1 MEVHTAGG
9 TMGEVGR
16 QATRAADAADDAT
29 DSRGFVLAARAG
41 YVAAGLLHVMIG
53 VIALRVAGGG
63 SGSAD
68 QSGAVAALAGSPGG
82 TVLLWACFLGCAA
95 LAVFLFSEI
104 FFGATQRSDRDRLK
118 HRVKMGGQA
127 VVYGAI
133 GAVFGTY
140 ALGGTSD
147 SSGSTQSLSARLMA
161 HPAGTV
167 LLIAVGLGLVVAGAF
182 FVHRGVTR
190 SFRENL
196 KSLPPGTAG
205 RAVLWLGAAGYAA
218 KGVALAVLGVLVV
231 VATVRNDP
239 EQSSGLDGALKA
251 LQEQPF
257 GAWILGAVALGLICY
272 GIFMVVRSRYQRM

>member
-1 MEVHTAGG
+1 
-9 TMGEVGR
+9 MGEVGR

-53 VIALRVAGGG
+53 VIALRVATGG

-68 QSGAVAALAGSPGG
+68 QSGAVAALAASPGG

-205 RAVLWLGAAGYAA
+205 RAVMWLGTAGYAA

-231 VATVRNDP
+231 VATVRSDP

-272 GIFMVVRSRYQRM
+272 GVFMVVRARYQRM

>member
-1 MEVHTAGG
+1 
-9 TMGEVGR
+9 MGEVGR

-53 VIALRVAGGG
+53 VIALRVATGG

-196 KSLPPGTAG
+196 KRLPPGTAG
-205 RAVLWLGAAGYAA
+205 RAVLWLGTAGYAA

-231 VATVRNDP
+231 VATVRSDP

-272 GIFMVVRSRYQRM
+272 GAFMVVRARYQRM

>member
-1 MEVHTAGG
+1 
-9 TMGEVGR
+9 MGEVGR
-16 QATRAADAADDAT
+16 QATRAANAADDAT
-29 DSRGFVLAARAG
+29 DSRGFILAARAG

-53 VIALRVAGGG
+53 VIALRVATGG

-95 LAVFLFSEI
+95 LAVFLFSEV

-147 SSGSTQSLSARLMA
+147 SSQSTQSLSARLMA
-161 HPAGTV
+161 HPAGMV
-167 LLIAVGLGLVVAGAF
+167 LLIAVGLGLVVAGVF

-190 SFRENL
+190 SFQENL
-196 KSLPPGTAG
+196 KSLPPGTGG
-205 RAVLWLGAAGYAA
+205 RAVVWLGTAGYAA
-218 KGVALAVLGVLVV
+218 KGVALAVLGVLFV
-231 VATVRNDP
+231 VATVRSDP
-239 EQSSGLDGALKA
+239 EESTGLDGALKS

-272 GIFMVVRSRYQRM
+272 GVFMVVRAKYQRM

>member
-1 MEVHTAGG
+1 
-9 TMGEVGR
+9 MGEVGR

-53 VIALRVAGGG
+53 VIALRVATGG

-167 LLIAVGLGLVVAGAF
+167 LLIVVGLGLVVAGAF

-196 KSLPPGTAG
+196 KRLPPGTAG
-205 RAVLWLGAAGYAA
+205 RAVMWLGRAGYAA

-231 VATVRNDP
+231 VATVRSDP

-272 GIFMVVRSRYQRM
+272 GVFMVVRARYQRM

>member
-1 MEVHTAGG
+1 
-9 TMGEVGR
+9 MGEVGR
-16 QATRAADAADDAT
+16 QATRAANAADDAT
-29 DSRGFVLAARAG
+29 DSRGFRLAARAG

-53 VIALRVAGGG
+53 VIALRVASGG

-68 QSGAVAALAGSPGG
+68 QSGAVAELAGSRGG

-95 LAVFLFSEI
+95 LAVFLLSEV
-104 FFGATQRSDRDRLK
+104 FFGARQRSDRERLK
-118 HRVKMGGQA
+118 HRLKMGGQA

-147 SSGSTQSLSARLMA
+147 SSQSAQSISARLMA
-161 HPAGTV
+161 HPAGMV
-167 LLIAVGLGLVVAGAF
+167 LLIAVGLGLVVAGVF

-196 KSLPPGTAG
+196 TSLPSGTDG
-205 RAVLWLGAAGYAA
+205 RAVVWLGTAGYAA
-218 KGVALAVLGVLVV
+218 KGAALAVLGVLFV
-231 VATVRNDP
+231 VATVQHDP
-239 EQSSGLDGALKA
+239 ERSTGLDGALKT

-272 GIFMVVRSRYQRM
+272 GVFMVVRAKYQRM

>member
-1 MEVHTAGG
+1 
-9 TMGEVGR
+9 MGEVGR

-53 VIALRVAGGG
+53 VIALRVATGG

-127 VVYGAI
+127 VIYGAI

-205 RAVLWLGAAGYAA
+205 RGVMWLGTAGYAA

-231 VATVRNDP
+231 VATVRSDP

-272 GIFMVVRSRYQRM
+272 GVFMVVRARYQRM

>member
-1 MEVHTAGG
+1 
-9 TMGEVGR
+9 MGEVGR

-53 VIALRVAGGG
+53 VIALRVATGG

-196 KSLPPGTAG
+196 KGLPPGTVG
-205 RAVLWLGAAGYAA
+205 RGVMWLGTAGYAA

-231 VATVRNDP
+231 VATVRSDP

-257 GAWILGAVALGLICY
+257 GTWILGAVALGLICY
-272 GIFMVVRSRYQRM
+272 GVFMVVRARYQRM

>member
-1 MEVHTAGG
+1 
-9 TMGEVGR
+9 MGEVGR

-53 VIALRVAGGG
+53 VIALRVATGG

-205 RAVLWLGAAGYAA
+205 RAVLWLGTAGYAA

-231 VATVRNDP
+231 VATVRSDP

-272 GIFMVVRSRYQRM
+272 GVFMVVRARYQRM

>member
-1 MEVHTAGG
+1 
-9 TMGEVGR
+9 MGEVGR

-53 VIALRVAGGG
+53 VIALRVATGG

-95 LAVFLFSEI
+95 LAVFLLSEV
-104 FFGATQRSDRDRLK
+104 FFGATQRSDRQRLK
-118 HRVKMGGQA
+118 HRVKTGGQA
-127 VVYGAI
+127 IVYGAI
-133 GAVFGTY
+133 AAVFGIY

-167 LLIAVGLGLVVAGAF
+167 LLIVVGLGLVVAGAF

-196 KSLPPGTAG
+196 KRLPPGTAG
-205 RAVLWLGAAGYAA
+205 RAVMWLGTAGYAA

-231 VATVRNDP
+231 VATVRSDP

-272 GIFMVVRSRYQRM
+272 GAFMVVRARYQRM

>member
-1 MEVHTAGG
+1 
-9 TMGEVGR
+9 MGEVGR

-53 VIALRVAGGG
+53 VIALRVATGG

-205 RAVLWLGAAGYAA
+205 RAVLWLGTAGYAA

-231 VATVRNDP
+231 VATVRSDP

-272 GIFMVVRSRYQRM
+272 GAFMVVRARYQRM

>member
-1 MEVHTAGG
+1 
-9 TMGEVGR
+9 MGEVGR
-16 QATRAADAADDAT
+16 QATRAANAADDAT

-53 VIALRVAGGG
+53 AIALRVATGG

-196 KSLPPGTAG
+196 KSLPPGRPG
-205 RAVLWLGAAGYAA
+205 RAVMWLGTAGYAA

-231 VATVRNDP
+231 VATVRSDP

-272 GIFMVVRSRYQRM
+272 GVFMVVRARYQRM

>member
-1 MEVHTAGG
+1 
-9 TMGEVGR
+9 MGEVGR

-53 VIALRVAGGG
+53 VIALRVATGG

-167 LLIAVGLGLVVAGAF
+167 LLIVVGLGLVVAGAF

-205 RAVLWLGAAGYAA
+205 RAVMWLGTAGYAA

-231 VATVRNDP
+231 VATVRSDP

-272 GIFMVVRSRYQRM
+272 GVFMVVRARYQRM

>member
-1 MEVHTAGG
+1 
-9 TMGEVGR
+9 MGEVGR
-16 QATRAADAADDAT
+16 QATRAANAADDAT
-29 DSRGFVLAARAG
+29 DSRGFRLAARAG

-53 VIALRVAGGG
+53 VIALRIASGG

-82 TVLLWACFLGCAA
+82 TVLLWASFLGCAA
-95 LAVFLFSEI
+95 LAVFLLSEV
-104 FFGATQRSDRDRLK
+104 FFGATQRSDRERLK
-118 HRVKMGGQA
+118 HRLKMGGQA

-140 ALGGTSD
+140 ALGGSSD
-147 SSGSTQSLSARLMA
+147 SSQSTQSLSARLMA
-161 HPAGTV
+161 HPAGMV

-196 KSLPPGTAG
+196 KSLPPGTDG
-205 RAVLWLGAAGYAA
+205 RAVMWLGTAGYAA
-218 KGVALAVLGVLVV
+218 KGVALAVLGVLFV
-231 VATVRNDP
+231 VATVQHDP
-239 EQSSGLDGALKA
+239 ERSTGLDGALKT

-257 GAWILGAVALGLICY
+257 GAYILGAVALGLICY
-272 GIFMVVRSRYQRM
+272 GVFMVVRAKYQRM

>member
-1 MEVHTAGG
+1 
-9 TMGEVGR
+9 MGEVGR

-53 VIALRVAGGG
+53 VIALRVATGG

-205 RAVLWLGAAGYAA
+205 RAVMWLGTAGYAA

-231 VATVRNDP
+231 VATVRSDP

>member
-1 MEVHTAGG
+1 
-9 TMGEVGR
+9 MGEVGR

-53 VIALRVAGGG
+53 VIALRVATGG

-161 HPAGTV
+161 HTAGTV
-167 LLIAVGLGLVVAGAF
+167 LLIAVGLGLVVAGVF

-205 RAVLWLGAAGYAA
+205 RGVMWLGTAGYAA

-231 VATVRNDP
+231 VATVRSDP

-272 GIFMVVRSRYQRM
+272 GVFMVVRARYQRM

>member
-1 MEVHTAGG
+1 
-9 TMGEVGR
+9 MGEVGR

-53 VIALRVAGGG
+53 VIALRVATGG

-167 LLIAVGLGLVVAGAF
+167 LLIVVGLGLVVAGAF

-205 RAVLWLGAAGYAA
+205 RAVMWLGTAGYAA

-231 VATVRNDP
+231 VATVRSDP

-272 GIFMVVRSRYQRM
+272 GAFMVVRARYQRM